1 MPQPQSLSREHIG
14 LVICTRDRTTSLL
27 ELLSSI
33 AMCNPCPK
41 VAVIVDSNRTSRTAD
56 AVAQIQRALPFT
68 LKYLSSASGLPHQR
82 NIGIT
87 FLLNSPEA
95 TSCDLFA
102 FLDDD
107 VEIAEN
113 YFAVL
118 HELFEQFQSTIGVGA
133 ANHMYQTCTPQSIAL
148 RIALADSRR
157 PGHILRSGFATLPDY
172 SREVGETAW
181 FPGFAMTF
189 RRSVFQRHL
198 FDSELA
204 FYGEDLEFLIRAGTL
219 GQLLVS
225 NRLEVRHKADES
237 DRDSIRDKWSY
248 SDGFRWALSRRT
260 DNQVCSVLVLYS
272 TLFLLV
278 LECIG
283 YSYTRDAQHKLAAKG
298 HLDFFFRLIRGREVQ
313 KLRATS
319 VE

>member
-1 MPQPQSLSREHIG
+1 MSQPLSRERIA

-27 ELLSSI
+27 ELLNSI
-33 AMCNPCPK
+33 AMCNPGPK
-41 VAVIVDSNRTSRTAD
+41 IAVVVDSNRTPRTAD
-56 AVAQIQRALPFT
+56 AVAQVQRDLPFT
-68 LKYLSSASGLPHQR
+68 LVYLASEPGLPHQR

-107 VEIAEN
+107 VEVAEN

-118 HELFEQFQSTIGVGA
+118 RELFEQFQNAIGIGA
-133 ANHMYQTCTPQSIAL
+133 ANAVRRTCMRQSIAL
-148 RIALADSRR
+148 RIAFADSRR
-157 PGHILRSGFATLPDY
+157 PGRILRSGFATLPDY
-172 SREVGETAW
+172 SRDVSETAW

-189 RRSVFQRHL
+189 RRSVFQWHL
-198 FDSELA
+198 FKSELA
-204 FYGEDLEFLIRAGTL
+204 FYGEDLEFLIRAGNL

-225 NRLEVRHKADES
+225 RRLEVRHKADES
-237 DRDSIRDKWSY
+237 DRDTIRDKWSY

-260 DNQVCSVLVLYS
+260 DNQVSSALVLFS
-272 TLFLLV
+272 TLVLLM

-283 YSYTRDAQHKLAAKG
+283 YLHTREDRHKLAAKG

-313 KLRATS
+313 KLQKTQ
-319 VE
+319 VG